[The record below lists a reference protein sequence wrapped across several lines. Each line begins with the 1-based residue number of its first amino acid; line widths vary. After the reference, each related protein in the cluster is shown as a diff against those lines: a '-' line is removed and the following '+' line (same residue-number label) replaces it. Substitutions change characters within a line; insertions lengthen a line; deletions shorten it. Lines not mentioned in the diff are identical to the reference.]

1 MNATQTDDTNNAS
14 QGTQTDQYDH
24 ILRAME
30 NGLLISI
37 NNDAKGSTPTGELKV
52 VYSKDDKTHVQ
63 LKNGDEHYQIHRN
76 VFGDLVYSELTE
88 D

>member
-52 VYSKDDKTHVQ
+52 VYSKDDSRPTQKRRRTLPNPPKCVRRSRLFRTH
-63 LKNGDEHYQIHRN
+63 
-76 VFGDLVYSELTE
+76 
-88 D
+88 